1 MTLKQFFDI
10 FKRRLREQ
18 SGTAVPVIEV
28 IGDSKRI
35 RVGTCMSHTN
45 TLTFDEKK
53 TNHWPRICDRQPGN
67 VFRYGPI
74 HYMVTEREVKYNAGL
89 EVWCVCLETGGVAT
103 FKIDSHQDF
112 LLPNEMFTMTLRSA

>member
-53 TNHWPRICDRQPGN
+53 TNHWPLEFVIASPATY
-67 VFRYGPI
+67 FA
-74 HYMVTEREVKYNAGL
+74 MVQSTT
-89 EVWCVCLETGGVAT
+89 W
-103 FKIDSHQDF
+103 
-112 LLPNEMFTMTLRSA
+112 